1 MATYV
6 CIQKN
11 TDRYGNALSY
21 ILKDELGRTGEFK
34 RDAVIALLQNK
45 NNKFINLKLTSDN
58 KVIFTNENV
67 KIANKQV
74 LSVHPSAVLA
84 MLIVELNEEN
94 LRAFASQFYQELN
107 YNYSYGKE
115 RQVLDRYLSN
125 IEYGITHDNYLA
137 MTKNSKNIRVIG
149 VYENNKGR
157 HIGYKIKNIGN
168 QPIQY
173 ICGAYSIEGDHGEDI
188 LVHTKEVKTLYPN
201 DKVAINKIDAVRLI
215 SQIGFG
221 GMWENTLVKCGEITR
236 GAGSPEEFMR
246 YCFLDVP
253 SMRVLKDRDRRYIML
268 SMGEIL
274 DIDGYAITP
283 AADKLHR
290 ESQKGV
296 KGILNK
302 WFK

>member
-11 TDRYGNALSY
+11 TDKYGNALSY

-201 DKVAINKIDAVRLI
+201 DKVAINRIDAVRLI

-221 GMWENTLVKCGEITR
+221 GMWENTLLKGPYLQRPIVNHDDFIWSCRLEDGGRPVLNDRQKREV
-236 GAGSPEEFMR
+236 EESLGINRKM
-246 YCFLDVP
+246 
-253 SMRVLKDRDRRYIML
+253 
-268 SMGEIL
+268 
-274 DIDGYAITP
+274 
-283 AADKLHR
+283 HR
-290 ESQKGV
+290 SSGV
-296 KGILNK
+296 FNF
-302 WFK
+302 FKRK